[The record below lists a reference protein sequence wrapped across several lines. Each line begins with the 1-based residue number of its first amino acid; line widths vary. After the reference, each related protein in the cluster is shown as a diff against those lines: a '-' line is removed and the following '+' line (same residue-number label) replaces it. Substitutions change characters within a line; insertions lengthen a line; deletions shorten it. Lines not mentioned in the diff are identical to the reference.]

1 MSTQR
6 RGVALTPMETRYDII
21 LRTAQLA
28 DELGYEAFALPEGW
42 GLDATLLLT
51 EAASR
56 TRRPLRPP
64 GRQAARG
71 HDQGPR
77 APGR

>member
-42 GLDATLLLT
+42 GLTRPCCSPRPHRAP
-51 EAASR
+51 AASSSSPASSR
-56 TRRPLRPP
+56 S
-64 GRQAARG
+64 GAA
-71 HDQGPR
+71 PR
-77 APGR
+77 ARWR

>member
-6 RGVALTPMETRYDII
+6 RGVALTPMETRYDVI

-42 GLDATLLLT
+42 GLERPCCSPRPRRARAGSSSSPASSRSG
-51 EAASR
+51 AA
-56 TRRPLRPP
+56 
-64 GRQAARG
+64 
-71 HDQGPR
+71 PR
-77 APGR
+77 ERWR